1 MKKLLKLSIR
11 ILPLFLLGGLAGCA
25 SMNGMQERV
34 YTCNYDHAWEA
45 ALEAVKDRSTDT
57 KNKEDGLIVTQWLE
71 IPMPGRTYGVFR
83 RDVGNSRDRSR
94 LTLKV
99 KRLNDV
105 TKISF
110 VEERQSWVFRGGSRL
125 FGWAPTDPSEEMMRD
140 IQKRL
145 DTKLQEHGC
154 AVT

>member
-1 MKKLLKLSIR
+1 MKKLLKLGIR

-25 SMNGMQERV
+25 LMNGMQERV
-34 YTCNYDHAWEA
+34 STCNYDHAWEA

-154 AVT
+154 AGT